1 MVLASWDIRINFPL
15 ISLWPCQIRMKLQH
29 NKDFPNKQ
37 KGTAISISN
46 KRTGFLLL
54 SSVEKNLLIPTL
66 LAPTADFQYS
76 PEAVMIIVTFT
87 KVYTQSTSA
96 QKRLMLQPV
105 TAHCT

>member
-1 MVLASWDIRINFPL
+1 
-15 ISLWPCQIRMKLQH
+15 MKLQH

-76 PEAVMIIVTFT
+76 PEAVTIIVTFT

-96 QKRLMLQPV
+96 QKRQGSCFSLSQPIAPKNIN
-105 TAHCT
+105 TL